1 MAPNYMT
8 PKSHQGW
15 GEWLRQHQVIRDP
28 SEPYAKADGKWH
40 SDYMAKVKMMTT
52 DSLQYVIKD
61 CRDAIEAMPE
71 NPKCQQYM
79 DEIHYCATELRIRDE
94 AAAPHDDAV
103 KAQMRLH
110 AAICDKPT
118 HRHIAAAQDQ
128 FDIAEQAYDVAD
140 YARCSDAC
148 RVGLA
153 VLGVK

>member
-1 MAPNYMT
+1 MNATYT
-8 PKSHQGW
+8 QG
-15 GEWLRQHQVIRDP
+15 
-28 SEPYAKADGKWH
+28 DGKWH
-40 SDYMAKVKMMTT
+40 SEYMAKVKTMPT
-52 DSLQYVIKD
+52 DSLRYVIKD

-71 NPKCQQYM
+71 NPKCQQYWKWMQYM
-79 DEIHYCATELRIRDE
+79 DEIHYCATELRLRNE
-94 AAAPHDDAV
+94 AAAPHDNAV

-148 RVGLA
+148 HVGLA
-153 VLGVK
+153 VLRVK

>member
-1 MAPNYMT
+1 MSATYT
-8 PKSHQGW
+8 Q
-15 GEWLRQHQVIRDP
+15 
-28 SEPYAKADGKWH
+28 ADGKWH
-40 SDYMAKVKMMTT
+40 SEYMAKVKTMST
-52 DSLQYVIKD
+52 DSLRYVIED

-110 AAICDKPT
+110 AAICDNPT

-128 FDIAEQAYDVAD
+128 FDIAEQAYDTAD
-140 YARCSDAC
+140 YARCYDAC
-148 RVGLA
+148 RVGLFF
-153 VLGVK
+153 LGLIEWGVK

>member
-1 MAPNYMT
+1 MIATSTTYT
-8 PKSHQGW
+8 QG
-15 GEWLRQHQVIRDP
+15 
-28 SEPYAKADGKWH
+28 DGKWH
-40 SDYMAKVKMMTT
+40 SEYVAKVKTMPT
-52 DSLQYVIKD
+52 DSLRYVIED
-61 CRDAIEAMPE
+61 CRNAIEAMPE
-71 NPKCQQYM
+71 NPKCEQYM
-79 DEIHYCATELRIRDE
+79 DEIHYCAMELRIRNE
-94 AAAPHDDAV
+94 AAAPHDNAV

-148 RVGLA
+148 HVGLT